1 VKKYG
6 STVKLLLAE
15 PDSTTVVAPSNE
27 AEVQARDIEEF
38 EESWYDLS
46 RNKTGD
52 INFCSEQFDPVS
64 VLKASEGREGCLCVA
79 ILRSQIR

>member
-15 PDSTTVVAPSNE
+15 PEPTTVVAPSNE
-27 AEVQARDIEEF
+27 AEVQARDIEKF
-38 EESWYDLS
+38 EECWYDLS

-52 INFCSEQFDPVS
+52 INFCSVRFDPVS
-64 VLKASEGREGCLCVA
+64 VLKASEGRDVFVWLSCV
-79 ILRSQIR
+79 LKFVD